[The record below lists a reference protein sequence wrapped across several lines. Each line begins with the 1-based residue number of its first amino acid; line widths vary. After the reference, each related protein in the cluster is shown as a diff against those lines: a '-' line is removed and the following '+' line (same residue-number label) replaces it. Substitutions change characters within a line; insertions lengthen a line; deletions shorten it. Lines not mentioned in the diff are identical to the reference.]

1 MTDENDVKQP
11 ENTITLENF
20 GARFSIPERIGVR
33 TALQYWSIV
42 TSAFNSDYRLV
53 KQWEACVTCGLL
65 ENWECERFPDPGVP
79 LSEVSAEDEMFVA
92 QLIMGVTT
100 HVQMHM
106 NRIRSV
112 EKN

>member
-1 MTDENDVKQP
+1 MTEEKQ
-11 ENTITLENF
+11 EAKNKVILERY
-20 GARFSIPERIGVR
+20 GASFSIPEKIGVR

-42 TSAFNSDYRLV
+42 TAAFNTEYRLV

-65 ENWECERFPDPGVP
+65 EDWECEAFPDPTIP
-79 LSEVSAEDEMFVA
+79 LSEVSAEDEMLVA
-92 QLIMGVTT
+92 QLIMNVTT
-100 HVQMHM
+100 EVQMHM